1 MMTLFGR
8 KKITDERLATI
19 FVNSIIDI
27 VEKGFDDV
35 AGFINDSPEFEQSPN
50 LGEEDF
56 GKFLMVVICGNIN
69 IIPDHF
75 ENGHER
81 EIIRLSIDKFAE
93 AFGMSS
99 LEFGGK
105 VKEYKEFMTH
115 VNFPSKNNLY
125 AMSKAVFH
133 KYRLHEYQNEYY
145 RSVKAPN
152 PIFLKNLDD
161 IMRNFL
167 WDWSAFS
174 ERYKLA

>member
-1 MMTLFGR
+1 MLTIFGR
-8 KKITDERLATI
+8 KKLSDERLATI
-19 FVNSIIDI
+19 FVNSMIDI

-35 AGFINDSPEFEQSPN
+35 AGFINDSPEFETCPEISDK
-50 LGEEDF
+50 DF
-56 GKFLMVVICGNIN
+56 GKFLMVVICGNFN
-69 IIPDHF
+69 NIPDHF

-93 AFGMSS
+93 VLGLSS
-99 LEFGGK
+99 LDFASK
-105 VKEYKEFMTH
+105 VKDYKEYMAH
-115 VNFPSKNNLY
+115 VNKPSKNNLY
-125 AMSKAVFH
+125 SMSKAIFF
-133 KYRLHEYQNEYY
+133 KYELYQFQNEYY

-174 ERYKLA
+174 ERFKVV